1 MNFRINNFRMTKPN
15 KFLNV
20 LLILGLIVVF
30 AVVYNYNS
38 KKTPKDNMYSSGSV
52 DLSGNSVDSGV
63 GSGNVVG
70 LVSNDSNDNYLPV
83 SGLSTNKTAGS
94 CNQQIS
100 NPTDLLPKDINSDW
114 SNVNPANAD
123 LKNIN
128 LLSAGQLIGIN
139 TVGSSLRN
147 PSLQE
152 RSEPV
157 IPKTNIGPWNQSTI
171 DADTLRRPLEIGSSE
186 L

>member
-1 MNFRINNFRMTKPN
+1 MKFRMNNSKS
-15 KFLNV
+15 FFNV
-20 LLILGLIVVF
+20 ILVLGIVIVIG
-30 AVVYNYNS
+30 VIYNYNS
-38 KKTPKDNMYSSGSV
+38 KKSTKDNMINSVSADVSGSIAMAKP
-52 DLSGNSVDSGV
+52 
-63 GSGNVVG
+63 GNVVG
-70 LVSNDSNDNYLPV
+70 LVSDNEDNNFLNV
-83 SGLSTNKTAGS
+83 SGLGTNGNAGACNQKTADPS
-94 CNQQIS
+94 
-100 NPTDLLPKDINSDW
+100 DLLPKDMNSDW

-157 IPKTNIGPWNQSTI
+157 IPKTNIGPWNNSTI
-171 DADTLRRPLEIGSSE
+171 DADVLRRPLEIGTGDM
-186 L
+186 

>member
-1 MNFRINNFRMTKPN
+1 MNNSKSFF
-15 KFLNV
+15 NV
-20 LLILGLIVVF
+20 ILVLGLIVLI

-38 KKTPKDNMYSSGSV
+38 KKTTKDNMYSSGSIE
-52 DLSGNSVDSGV
+52 LSGNSLSGNNL
-63 GSGNVVG
+63 SGNVVG
-70 LVSNDSNDNYLPV
+70 LVSNDNNDNYLPV
-83 SGLSTNKTAGS
+83 SGLSTNGNASS

-100 NPTDLLPKDINSDW
+100 DPSDLLPKDVNSQW
-114 SNVNPANAD
+114 SNINPASAD

>member
-1 MNFRINNFRMTKPN
+1 MNNSKSF
-15 KFLNV
+15 NV
-20 LLILGLIVVF
+20 VLALGLIVAI
-30 AVVYNYNS
+30 AVIYNYNT
-38 KKTPKDNMYSSGSV
+38 KKTTKDNMYSSGSDSGTV
-52 DLSGNSVDSGV
+52 ELSGNVLGA
-63 GSGNVVG
+63 NVVG
-70 LVSNDSNDNYLPV
+70 LVSNDNDNNNYLPV
-83 SGLSTNKTAGS
+83 SGLGANAG
-94 CNQQIS
+94 NQTIS
-100 NPTDLLPKDINSDW
+100 NPSELLPKDVNSEW
-114 SNVNPANAD
+114 SNINPASAD

-152 RSEPV
+152 RSEPI

>member
-1 MNFRINNFRMTKPN
+1 MNNSKSFF
-15 KFLNV
+15 NV
-20 LLILGLIVVF
+20 ILVLGIVIVIG
-30 AVVYNYNS
+30 VIYNYNN
-38 KKTPKDNMYSSGSV
+38 KKSTKDNMNNRASDISGS
-52 DLSGNSVDSGV
+52 GTIAMAKP
-63 GSGNVVG
+63 GNVVG
-70 LVSNDSNDNYLPV
+70 LVSDNGDNNYLNV
-83 SGLSTNKTAGS
+83 SGLGTNSNAGS
-94 CNQQIS
+94 CNQKTDPS
-100 NPTDLLPKDINSDW
+100 DLLPKDMNSDW

-157 IPKTNIGPWNQSTI
+157 IPKTNIGPWNNSTI
-171 DADTLRRPLEIGSSE
+171 DADTLRRPLEIGTGDM
-186 L
+186 

>member
-1 MNFRINNFRMTKPN
+1 
-15 KFLNV
+15 
-20 LLILGLIVVF
+20 
-30 AVVYNYNS
+30 
-38 KKTPKDNMYSSGSV
+38 
-52 DLSGNSVDSGV
+52 
-63 GSGNVVG
+63 
-70 LVSNDSNDNYLPV
+70 
-83 SGLSTNKTAGS
+83 
-94 CNQQIS
+94 
-100 NPTDLLPKDINSDW
+100 LPKDINSDW

-157 IPKTNIGPWNQSTI
+157 IPKTNIGPWNNSTI
-171 DADTLRRPLEIGSSE
+171 DADVLRRPLEIGSSE

>member
-1 MNFRINNFRMTKPN
+1 MKFRMNNSKS
-15 KFLNV
+15 FFNV
-20 LLILGLIVVF
+20 ILVLGLVVLIVVI
-30 AVVYNYNS
+30 YNYNS
-38 KKTPKDNMYSSGSV
+38 KKTTRDNMY
-52 DLSGNSVDSGV
+52 NSVSGP
-63 GSGNVVG
+63 SPS
-70 LVSNDSNDNYLPV
+70 SNDSSLNIVGLTSNSDNNNYLNM
-83 SGLSTNKTAGS
+83 SGSNQGGS
-94 CNQQIS
+94 CNQS
-100 NPTDLLPKDINSDW
+100 TTSPSDLLPKDINSDW

-152 RSEPV
+152 RSEPI

-171 DADTLRRPLEIGSSE
+171 DADTLRRPLEIGGDM
-186 L
+186 

>member
-1 MNFRINNFRMTKPN
+1 LKNKAQSSQNILSSVSTDSIQHRTSLGGISRAAPALNYAVDIVSDDGDNNF
-15 KFLNV
+15 
-20 LLILGLIVVF
+20 
-30 AVVYNYNS
+30 
-38 KKTPKDNMYSSGSV
+38 
-52 DLSGNSVDSGV
+52 LS
-63 GSGNVVG
+63 
-70 LVSNDSNDNYLPV
+70 V
-83 SGLSTNKTAGS
+83 SGLSTNGNAGA
-94 CNQQIS
+94 CNQKNS
-100 NPTDLLPKDINSDW
+100 DPSDLLPKDMNSDW

-152 RSEPV
+152 RSEPI

-171 DADTLRRPLEIGSSE
+171 DADTLRRPLEIGGDM
-186 L
+186 

>member
-1 MNFRINNFRMTKPN
+1 MNNSKSFFNV
-15 KFLNV
+15 V
-20 LLILGLIVVF
+20 LLLGIVIVIG
-30 AVVYNYNS
+30 VIYNYNN
-38 KKTPKDNMYSSGSV
+38 KKSTKDNM
-52 DLSGNSVDSGV
+52 GNSARDISINSVAPGAP
-63 GSGNVVG
+63 GSAGNVVG
-70 LVSNDSNDNYLPV
+70 LVSDDGANNFLSV
-83 SGLSTNKTAGS
+83 SGLTTNGNAGS
-94 CNQQIS
+94 CNQKS
-100 NPTDLLPKDINSDW
+100 TDPSDLLPKDMNSDW

-157 IPKTNIGPWNQSTI
+157 IPKTNIGPWNNSTI
-171 DADTLRRPLEIGSSE
+171 DADTLRRPLEIGAGQF
-186 L
+186 

>member
-1 MNFRINNFRMTKPN
+1 MKFRMNNSKS
-15 KFLNV
+15 FFNV
-20 LLILGLIVVF
+20 VLVLGIVIVIG
-30 AVVYNYNS
+30 VIYNYNG
-38 KKTPKDNMYSSGSV
+38 KKSIKDNMNNIGSDISINKV
-52 DLSGNSVDSGV
+52 SPGP
-63 GSGNVVG
+63 GNVVG
-70 LVSNDSNDNYLPV
+70 LVSDSDENNFLNV
-83 SGLSTNKTAGS
+83 SGLSTNNAGS
-94 CNQQIS
+94 CNQKTTDPS
-100 NPTDLLPKDINSDW
+100 DLLPKDINSDW

-157 IPKTNIGPWNQSTI
+157 IPKTNIGPWNNSTI
-171 DADTLRRPLEIGSSE
+171 EADTLRRPLEIGTGVM
-186 L
+186 

>member
-1 MNFRINNFRMTKPN
+1 MKFRMNNSKS
-15 KFLNV
+15 FFNV
-20 LLILGLIVVF
+20 ILVLGLVVLIVVI
-30 AVVYNYNS
+30 YNYNS
-38 KKTPKDNMYSSGSV
+38 KKTTRDNMYNTVSGPSPSRNDSSLNIVGMTPNNENNFLNVSGSNQG
-52 DLSGNSVDSGV
+52 SV
-63 GSGNVVG
+63 GS
-70 LVSNDSNDNYLPV
+70 SNQSMTSP
-83 SGLSTNKTAGS
+83 S
-94 CNQQIS
+94 
-100 NPTDLLPKDINSDW
+100 DLLPKDINSDW

-152 RSEPV
+152 RSEPI

-171 DADTLRRPLEIGSSE
+171 DADTLRRPLEIGGDM
-186 L
+186 

>member
-1 MNFRINNFRMTKPN
+1 M
-15 KFLNV
+15 
-20 LLILGLIVVF
+20 
-30 AVVYNYNS
+30 
-38 KKTPKDNMYSSGSV
+38 
-52 DLSGNSVDSGV
+52 
-63 GSGNVVG
+63 
-70 LVSNDSNDNYLPV
+70 
-83 SGLSTNKTAGS
+83 
-94 CNQQIS
+94 
-100 NPTDLLPKDINSDW
+100 NSDW
-114 SNVNPANAD
+114 SNINPANAD

-157 IPKTNIGPWNQSTI
+157 IPKTNIGPWNNSTI
-171 DADTLRRPLEIGSSE
+171 DADTYRRPLEIGTSN

>member
-1 MNFRINNFRMTKPN
+1 MNNSKSFF
-15 KFLNV
+15 NV
-20 LLILGLIVVF
+20 ILVLGLVVLIVVI
-30 AVVYNYNS
+30 YNYNS
-38 KKTPKDNMYSSGSV
+38 KKTTRDNMYNSVSGPSPSISDSSLNIVGLTSNSDNNNYLNVSGSNQ
-52 DLSGNSVDSGV
+52 G
-63 GSGNVVG
+63 
-70 LVSNDSNDNYLPV
+70 
-83 SGLSTNKTAGS
+83 GS
-94 CNQQIS
+94 CNQKTTDPS
-100 NPTDLLPKDINSDW
+100 DLLPKDINSDW

-152 RSEPV
+152 RSEPI

-171 DADTLRRPLEIGSSE
+171 DADTLRRPLEIGGDM
-186 L
+186 

>member
-1 MNFRINNFRMTKPN
+1 MKFRMNNSKS
-15 KFLNV
+15 FFNV
-20 LLILGLIVVF
+20 ILVLGLVVLIVVI
-30 AVVYNYNS
+30 YNYNN
-38 KKTPKDNMYSSGSV
+38 KKTTRDNMHNSISRDISGSSGLV
-52 DLSGNSVDSGV
+52 MPKTENISGTI
-63 GSGNVVG
+63 
-70 LVSNDSNDNYLPV
+70 SNDSYLNI
-83 SGLSTNKTAGS
+83 SGLTTNGNAGS
-94 CNQQIS
+94 CNQQTT
-100 NPTDLLPKDINSDW
+100 NPSDLLPKDINSDW
-114 SNVNPANAD
+114 SNINPANTD

-157 IPKTNIGPWNQSTI
+157 IPKTNIGPWNNSTI

>member
-1 MNFRINNFRMTKPN
+1 MKFRMNDSKS
-15 KFLNV
+15 FFNV
-20 LLILGLIVVF
+20 VLVLGLIILIVVI
-30 AVVYNYNS
+30 YNYNN
-38 KKTPKDNMYSSGSV
+38 KKTTRDNMNNMAGSVSMDSSGSKM
-52 DLSGNSVDSGV
+52 G
-63 GSGNVVG
+63 GNVVG
-70 LVSNDSNDNYLPV
+70 LVSDQGNDNYMNV
-83 SGLSTNKTAGS
+83 SGLNSQTNPG
-94 CNQQIS
+94 CNQQLT
-100 NPTDLLPKDINSDW
+100 NPSDLLPKDMNSDW

-171 DADTLRRPLEIGSSE
+171 DADTLRRPLEIGSGAI
-186 L
+186 

>member
-1 MNFRINNFRMTKPN
+1 MKFRMNNSKS
-15 KFLNV
+15 FFNV
-20 LLILGLIVVF
+20 ILVLGIVIVIG
-30 AVVYNYNS
+30 VIYNYNS
-38 KKTPKDNMYSSGSV
+38 KKSTKDNMYNSVTNSATADVSGSIAMAKP
-52 DLSGNSVDSGV
+52 
-63 GSGNVVG
+63 GNVVG
-70 LVSNDSNDNYLPV
+70 LVSDDGDNNFLNV
-83 SGLSTNKTAGS
+83 SGLSTNGNPGA
-94 CNQQIS
+94 CNQKS
-100 NPTDLLPKDINSDW
+100 ADPSDLLPKDMNSDW

-157 IPKTNIGPWNQSTI
+157 IPKTNIGPWNNSTI
-171 DADTLRRPLEIGSSE
+171 DADTLRRPLEIGTGDM
-186 L
+186 

>member
-1 MNFRINNFRMTKPN
+1 MKFRMNNSKS
-15 KFLNV
+15 FFNV
-20 LLILGLIVVF
+20 ILVLGLIILIVVI
-30 AVVYNYNS
+30 YNYNS
-38 KKTPKDNMYSSGSV
+38 KKTTKDNMYNSVTGKDVSGSV
-52 DLSGNSVDSGV
+52 LGSGSVIP
-63 GSGNVVG
+63 GNVVG
-70 LVSNDSNDNYLPV
+70 MDTTDNFMNV
-83 SGLSTNKTAGS
+83 SGLNTNGSSGS
-94 CNQQIS
+94 CNQKTTDPS
-100 NPTDLLPKDINSDW
+100 DLLPKDMNSDW

-157 IPKTNIGPWNQSTI
+157 IPKTNIGPWNNSTI
-171 DADTLRRPLEIGSSE
+171 DADTYRRPLEIGTSN

>member
-1 MNFRINNFRMTKPN
+1 MNNSKSFF
-15 KFLNV
+15 NV
-20 LLILGLIVVF
+20 ILVLGLIILV
-30 AVVYNYNS
+30 AVLYNYNS
-38 KKTPKDNMYSSGSV
+38 KKTTKDNMYSSGTTDISR
-52 DLSGNSVDSGV
+52 NSVGL
-63 GSGNVVG
+63 GNVVG
-70 LVSNDSNDNYLPV
+70 LVSNDKNDNYLPV
-83 SGLSTNKTAGS
+83 AGLSTNGTAGS

-100 NPTDLLPKDINSDW
+100 NPSDLLPKDLNSDW
-114 SNVNPANAD
+114 SNINPATAD

>member
-1 MNFRINNFRMTKPN
+1 MNNSKSFF
-15 KFLNV
+15 NV
-20 LLILGLIVVF
+20 ILVLGLIILI
-30 AVVYNYNS
+30 AVIYYYNN
-38 KKTPKDNMYSSGSV
+38 KKTTKDNMYSSGSV
-52 DLSGNSVDSGV
+52 ELSGNAVGPGNSVGP
-63 GSGNVVG
+63 GNVVG

-83 SGLSTNKTAGS
+83 AGLSTHGNAGS

-100 NPTDLLPKDINSDW
+100 DPSDLLPKDMNSDW

-157 IPKTNIGPWNQSTI
+157 IPKTNIGPWNNSTI

>member
-1 MNFRINNFRMTKPN
+1 MNNSKSFF
-15 KFLNV
+15 NV
-20 LLILGLIVVF
+20 VLGLGLLIVI
-30 AVVYNYNS
+30 AVIYYYNS
-38 KKTPKDNMYSSGSV
+38 KKSTKDNMNNRISDISGST
-52 DLSGNSVDSGV
+52 
-63 GSGNVVG
+63 GSIAMAKPGNVVG
-70 LVSNDSNDNYLPV
+70 LVSDEDSNNFLNV
-83 SGLSTNKTAGS
+83 SGLSTNGNGGS
-94 CNQQIS
+94 CNQKTS
-100 NPTDLLPKDINSDW
+100 NPSDLLPKDINSNW
-114 SNVNPANAD
+114 SNINPANAD

-157 IPKTNIGPWNQSTI
+157 IPKTNIGPWNNSTI

>member
-1 MNFRINNFRMTKPN
+1 MNNSKS
-15 KFLNV
+15 FLNV
-20 LLILGLIVVF
+20 ILVLGLIVLI

-38 KKTPKDNMYSSGSV
+38 KKSTKDNMYSSGSV
-52 DLSGNSVDSGV
+52 ESSGNTL
-63 GSGNVVG
+63 SGNVVG
-70 LVSNDSNDNYLPV
+70 LVSNDNNDNYLPV
-83 SGLSTNKTAGS
+83 SGLNTNSNAAGS

-100 NPTDLLPKDINSDW
+100 NPSDLLPKDVNSQW
-114 SNVNPANAD
+114 SNINPASAD

-152 RSEPV
+152 RSEPI
-157 IPKTNIGPWNQSTI
+157 IPKSNIGPWNQSTI

>member
-1 MNFRINNFRMTKPN
+1 MKFRMNNSKS
-15 KFLNV
+15 FFNV
-20 LLILGLIVVF
+20 ILVLGLIILIVVI
-30 AVVYNYNS
+30 YNYNS
-38 KKTPKDNMYSSGSV
+38 KKITKDNMYNSVTGKDVSGSV
-52 DLSGNSVDSGV
+52 L
-63 GSGNVVG
+63 GSGSVIPGNIVGMDTADNFMNVTG
-70 LVSNDSNDNYLPV
+70 MN
-83 SGLSTNKTAGS
+83 TNGSAGS
-94 CNQQIS
+94 CNQKTTDPS
-100 NPTDLLPKDINSDW
+100 DLLPKDMNSDW

-157 IPKTNIGPWNQSTI
+157 IPKTNIGPWNNSTI
-171 DADTLRRPLEIGSSE
+171 DADTFRRPLEIGTSN

>member
-1 MNFRINNFRMTKPN
+1 MNNSKSFF
-15 KFLNV
+15 NV
-20 LLILGLIVVF
+20 VLALGLVILIVIIYS
-30 AVVYNYNS
+30 YNT
-38 KKTPKDNMYSSGSV
+38 KKTTRDNMYNSISMDASGSTKA
-52 DLSGNSVDSGV
+52 
-63 GSGNVVG
+63 GNVVG
-70 LVSNDSNDNYLPV
+70 IVSNDNNNNFLNV
-83 SGLSTNKTAGS
+83 SGLDSNKTSGS
-94 CNQQIS
+94 CNQPLT
-100 NPTDLLPKDINSDW
+100 NPSDLLPKDINSDW

-157 IPKTNIGPWNQSTI
+157 IPKTNIGPWNNSTI
-171 DADTLRRPLEIGSSE
+171 DADTLRRPLEIGTSDI
-186 L
+186 

>member
-1 MNFRINNFRMTKPN
+1 MKFRMNNSKS
-15 KFLNV
+15 FFNV
-20 LLILGLIVVF
+20 ILVLGIVIVIG
-30 AVVYNYNS
+30 VIYNYNS
-38 KKTPKDNMYSSGSV
+38 KKTTKDNMYNSVIADVSGSIAMAKP
-52 DLSGNSVDSGV
+52 
-63 GSGNVVG
+63 GNVVG
-70 LVSNDSNDNYLPV
+70 LVSDNEDNNFLNV
-83 SGLSTNKTAGS
+83 SGLGTNGNAGA
-94 CNQQIS
+94 CNQKIS
-100 NPTDLLPKDINSDW
+100 DPTDLLPKDMNSDW

-157 IPKTNIGPWNQSTI
+157 IPKTNIGPWNNSTI
-171 DADTLRRPLEIGSSE
+171 DADTLRRPLEIGTGDM
-186 L
+186 

>member
-1 MNFRINNFRMTKPN
+1 MNNSKS
-15 KFLNV
+15 FLNV
-20 LLILGLIVVF
+20 ILVLGLVILIGVI
-30 AVVYNYNS
+30 YNYNN
-38 KKTPKDNMYSSGSV
+38 KKSMKDNMYSRGST
-52 DLSGNSVDSGV
+52 DISKNMNLSPI
-63 GSGNVVG
+63 
-70 LVSNDSNDNYLPV
+70 SNDTDNNYLNV
-83 SGLSTNKTAGS
+83 SGMNPQPA
-94 CNQQIS
+94 CNQQLT
-100 NPTDLLPKDINSDW
+100 NPSDLLPKDINSDW

-171 DADTLRRPLEIGSSE
+171 DADTLRRPLEIGGE
-186 L
+186 M

>member
-1 MNFRINNFRMTKPN
+1 MKFRMNNSKS
-15 KFLNV
+15 FFNV
-20 LLILGLIVVF
+20 ILVLGIVIVIG
-30 AVVYNYNS
+30 VIYNYNS
-38 KKTPKDNMYSSGSV
+38 KKSTKDNMN
-52 DLSGNSVDSGV
+52 NSVTSMDISN
-63 GSGNVVG
+63 SIAIAKPGNVVG
-70 LVSNDSNDNYLPV
+70 LVSDDGDNNFLNV
-83 SGLSTNKTAGS
+83 SGLSTNGNAGA
-94 CNQQIS
+94 CNQKTTDPS
-100 NPTDLLPKDINSDW
+100 DLLPKDMNSDW

-157 IPKTNIGPWNQSTI
+157 IPKTNIGPWNNSTI
-171 DADTLRRPLEIGSSE
+171 DADVLRRPLEIGTGDM
-186 L
+186 

>member
-1 MNFRINNFRMTKPN
+1 MNNSKSFF
-15 KFLNV
+15 NV
-20 LLILGLIVVF
+20 VLVLGLVVLF
-30 AVVYNYNS
+30 AVIYNYNS
-38 KKTPKDNMYSSGSV
+38 KKTTKDNMYNQISHSAQSVGISGE
-52 DLSGNSVDSGV
+52 N
-63 GSGNVVG
+63 SGNVMG
-70 LVSNDSNDNYLPV
+70 LSDDTNFLNV
-83 SGLSTNKTAGS
+83 SGLNANKNPVT
-94 CNQQIS
+94 CNQAQT
-100 NPTDLLPKDINSDW
+100 NPSDLLPKDINSDW

-152 RSEPV
+152 RSEPI